1 MVMLCN
7 GQRIKGKKSI
17 CYAMGKEK
25 RKEKISRD
33 RCTDDAKRAV
43 FARGCQFYESMR
55 IIIVRT
61 DSRNFDN
68 KIQARLQWNP
78 PACEVRTS
86 FHFWNIAS
94 YSHPFVWFCQ
104 RGGSME
110 GRGWEEEDAVLYSA
124 APPARA
130 IRPYGAG
137 PSSLLIIDWGK
148 EAGTSLPSGLLF
160 CNLGGLAWQHHLPI
174 PSHSQVIRQNLNH
187 QKFWTNNF

>member
-1 MVMLCN
+1 MLCN
-7 GQRIKGKKSI
+7 GQGKKT
-17 CYAMGKEK
+17 K
-25 RKEKISRD
+25 KISRD

-43 FARGCQFYESMR
+43 FARGCQFYESMC
-55 IIIVRT
+55 IIIVCT

-68 KIQARLQWNP
+68 KTQARLHWNP
-78 PACEVRTS
+78 PPKWELPFT
-86 FHFWNIAS
+86 FGILHPS

-104 RGGSME
+104 RGRSME

-174 PSHSQVIRQNLNH
+174 PSHSQVIRQNLNR
-187 QKFWTNNF
+187 QKSERTTSESARW

>member
-1 MVMLCN
+1 MFGHGHVM
-7 GQRIKGKKSI
+7 QWARK
-17 CYAMGKEK
+17 K
-25 RKEKISRD
+25 RKEKYMLCKGQGKKTKKISRD

-43 FARGCQFYESMR
+43 FARGCQFYESMC

-68 KIQARLQWNP
+68 NTQARLQWNP

-86 FHFWNIAS
+86 FHFRNIAS

-104 RGGSME
+104 RGRSME

-137 PSSLLIIDWGK
+137 PSSLLIIDWEK
-148 EAGTSLPSGLLF
+148 NPAHP
-160 CNLGGLAWQHHLPI
+160 CPLASQEEPWATKSQHHLPI
-174 PSHSQVIRQNLNH
+174 LIPSR
-187 QKFWTNNF
+187 

>member
-1 MVMLCN
+1 MLCN
-7 GQRIKGKKSI
+7 GQGKKT
-17 CYAMGKEK
+17 K
-25 RKEKISRD
+25 KISRD

-43 FARGCQFYESMR
+43 FARGCQFYESMC

-68 KIQARLQWNP
+68 NTQARLQWNP
-78 PACEVRTS
+78 PPKWELPFTFRILHLIHIHLYDFVSREEVWRL
-86 FHFWNIAS
+86 
-94 YSHPFVWFCQ
+94 
-104 RGGSME
+104 E

-174 PSHSQVIRQNLNH
+174 PSHSQVIRQNLNR
-187 QKFWTNNF
+187 QKSERTTSKRARW